1 MLVQIHTLKG
11 TQEALL
17 TRYFSGL
24 FELSWATPDSASY
37 TGNHPTFGFCT
48 EREEKQE
55 EEGFAL

>member
-17 TRYFSGL
+17 THFSGL
-24 FELSWATPDSASY
+24 FELSWATLDSVSY

-48 EREEKQE
+48 EREEKQK